1 MVVAT
6 EDLTRSY
13 NGVNAVETL
22 NLRVP
27 AGGIY
32 GFLGPNG
39 AGKSTTMRLLLGLT
53 RPTSGRMS
61 VLGHPVGPAD
71 LATLLTS
78 HRVSHEVRGSV
89 VRTPMMPDDD
99 VGDLVTRI
107 VSSGI
112 TIYRVQTVH
121 KSLEQA
127 FLELT
132 EPATAPQE
140 PRQGA
145 VTRGGAR

>member
-1 MVVAT
+1 M
-6 EDLTRSY
+6 
-13 NGVNAVETL
+13 
-22 NLRVP
+22 
-27 AGGIY
+27 
-32 GFLGPNG
+32 
-39 AGKSTTMRLLLGLT
+39 
-53 RPTSGRMS
+53 
-61 VLGHPVGPAD
+61 
-71 LATLLTS
+71 
-78 HRVSHEVRGSV
+78 
-89 VRTPMMPDDD
+89 RTPMMPDDV

-112 TIYRVQTVH
+112 TIYRVQTVR